1 MNMTD
6 KEKLTIAQQSI
17 KNLEKRVIELEEQMA
32 LVLRGMRKLAESE
45 VKKRG
50 LKPAENIEN

>member
-1 MNMTD
+1 MTD
-6 KEKLTIAQQSI
+6 KEKLKIQEQSI

-32 LVLRGMRKLAESE
+32 LVLRGMRKLTEAE

-50 LKPAENIEN
+50 LVPAEKIDN

>member
-1 MNMTD
+1 MTD
-6 KEKLTIAQQSI
+6 AEKLKICAQSI

-32 LVLRGMRKLAESE
+32 VALRALRKLTDEE

-50 LKPAENIEN
+50 LSPAEKIEN